1 MTEHIDISFYIVD
14 YYSGFQLIWHSHYG
28 YVTVSQ
34 STCIAKIDS
43 SAVSVKIH
51 YIFWLMHST
60 RAFTSLETILHVN
73 HFTHIFLVQGGM
85 VTKQCV
91 AQILFFHGDTDK
103 LFFLCPI

>member
-1 MTEHIDISFYIVD
+1 MSEDIDISFYIVD
-14 YYSGFQLIWHSHYG
+14 YYSGFQLNWHSHYG

-51 YIFWLMHST
+51 SIFWLMHST
-60 RAFTSLETILHVN
+60 TAFTSLE
-73 HFTHIFLVQGGM
+73 VQGGM
-85 VTKQCV
+85 VAKQCV
-91 AQILFFHGDTDK
+91 AQNFIFYSDTDK